1 MRTQRTHGRLVA
13 LLITG
18 LISTLIT
25 VAGCATPAPP
35 TTAPA
40 SPGVGADGCIQSFDP
55 AADYFPD
62 KQQLEFAKNLKIEY
76 HGSYQVITVQQPMY
90 GGKPESYAL
99 VRCGA
104 PKPELTGELA
114 GVPVV
119 TTPVHSLFSGSTTHL
134 PALEAL
140 GKLDVLTG
148 VAAKA
153 FISSPAAKERADS
166 GEVIEY
172 AAAGTPDA
180 EAIVSAKP
188 EVLITD
194 GTDSP
199 AYATIRD
206 AGISVLAGAEFL
218 ENDPLGRAE
227 WIKFFAALTGTEA
240 KAGEVFGQ
248 IRDDYRKTSQLV
260 ADAEPVDLLL
270 SQPYQGVWSIP
281 GGGSFAGKLIKDAG
295 GGWAWQDDPS
305 TGSINTDLEAVLGKS
320 GQAKIWVT
328 TSNWKTKKEATADE
342 PRLSEFAAFKA
353 GQVWAPSKQLNA
365 AGGNNYFE
373 LGVLRPDLTLADLVA
388 ITHPDLLP
396 DHTFTFYQKL
406 P

>member
-1 MRTQRTHGRLVA
+1 MTHRTRGRLLA

-18 LISTLIT
+18 LITTLIT

-35 TTAPA
+35 STAPA

-62 KQQLEFAKNLKIEY
+62 KQQLEFAKNLTITY
-76 HGSYQVITVQQPMY
+76 HGSYQVITVRQPVY
-90 GGKPESYAL
+90 GGKPESYVL

-114 GVPVV
+114 GAAVV
-119 TTPVHSLFSGSTTHL
+119 DTPVRSLFSGSTTHL

-140 GKLDVLTG
+140 DQLDLLTG
-148 VAAKA
+148 VAVKA
-153 FISSPAAKERADS
+153 YISSPAAKERAAS

-180 EAIVSAKP
+180 EAVVAAKP
-188 EVLITD
+188 DVMITD

-199 AYATIRD
+199 AYATVRD
-206 AGISVLAGAEFL
+206 AGITVLAGAEFL
-218 ENDPLGRAE
+218 ENDALGRAE

-240 KAGEVFGQ
+240 KAAEVFAQ

-260 ADAEPVDLLL
+260 TDAEPVDVLL

-281 GGGSFAGKLIKDAG
+281 GGDSFAGKLIKDARG
-295 GGWAWQDDPS
+295 SWPWQDDPS
-305 TGSINTDLEAVLGKS
+305 TGSVNTDLEAVLGKS
-320 GQAKIWVT
+320 GRAKIWIT
-328 TSNWKTKKEATADE
+328 TSNWRTKKEATADE
-342 PRLSEFAAFKA
+342 PRLSEFAAYQA
-353 GQVWAPSKQLNA
+353 GQVWSPSKQLND

-388 ITHPDLLP
+388 IMHPDRLP
-396 DHTFTFYQKL
+396 DHEFTFYQKL
-406 P
+406 S

>member
-1 MRTQRTHGRLVA
+1 MRTHRIRGRLLA

-18 LISTLIT
+18 LITALVG
-25 VAGCATPAPP
+25 VAGCAAPAPP

-40 SPGVGADGCIQSFDP
+40 SPGVGADGCVESFDP

-62 KQQLEFAKNLKIEY
+62 KQQLEFAKNLKIDY
-76 HGSYQVITVQQPMY
+76 HGSYQVITVQQPVI
-90 GGKPESYAL
+90 GGKPESYVFL
-99 VRCGA
+99 RCGA
-104 PKPELTGELA
+104 PKPELTGA
-114 GVPVV
+114 IADAPVI
-119 TTPVHSLFSGSTTHL
+119 TTPVRSLFSGSTTHL
-134 PALEAL
+134 PSLEAL
-140 GKLDVLTG
+140 GRLDVLTG

-153 FISSPAAKERADS
+153 YISSAAAKERADS

-180 EAIVSAKP
+180 EAIVAGKP
-188 EVLITD
+188 DVVITD
-194 GTDSP
+194 GLDSP
-199 AYATIRD
+199 AFATVRD
-206 AGISVLAGAEFL
+206 AGIGVLAGAEFL

-240 KAGEVFGQ
+240 KAAEVFGQ

-295 GGWAWQDDPS
+295 GRWPWQDDPT

-320 GQAKIWVT
+320 AKAPIWINT
-328 TSNWKTKKEATADE
+328 ANWRTLKEATTDE
-342 PRLSEFAAFKA
+342 PRLAEFAAYKS
-353 GQVWAPSKQLNA
+353 GQVWSPSKQLNE

-396 DHTFTFYQKL
+396 DHPFTFYQRL